1 MLRGARLDSPGTL
14 HHVIIRG
21 IEKREIVADDKDR
34 GIFVSGMGSVALKTG
49 TNIYAW
55 ALMTNHA
62 HILLKSD
69 HPRLSAFMRMFL
81 AGFLFGDGSAI
92 WSLGICSV
100 SDYQNSFCC
109 CGSK

>member
-1 MLRGARLDSPGTL
+1 M

-34 GIFVSGMGSVALKTG
+34 GIFVSRMGSVALKTG

-62 HILLKSD
+62 HILLKSGQSG
-69 HPRLSAFMRMFL
+69 LSAFMRKFL
-81 AGFLFGDGSAI
+81 AGFLIEEGSAI
-92 WSLGICSV
+92 WSFGICSV
-100 SDYQNSFCC
+100 SDYQNSCRC
-109 CGSK
+109 